1 MELNASHIHFSIN
14 VFLWH
19 HCSECLKFIFFFYA
33 EFSNLKRALL
43 WNKVYMMVCCSK
55 MLNRIRILSD
65 SFFSFPV
72 VQLLTLTMK
81 IIIALALR
89 LSMILH
95 SESNARGKVIKLCSF
110 ETLNNKRWKTS
121 VSGCSMFT
129 IPKVSTR
136 LAMISALPHT
146 LLWIDI
152 LDKENN
158 HKSKSFW
165 PQFVNAVWIL

>member
-1 MELNASHIHFSIN
+1 MELNATHIHFSVN

-19 HCSECLKFIFFFYA
+19 HCSECLKLIFFFYA

-43 WNKVYMMVCCSK
+43 WNKVHVMVCCSK
-55 MLNRIRILSD
+55 MLNTIRILSY
-65 SFFSFPV
+65 SFFFFSSGSAFNSYNENYNSFSIKT
-72 VQLLTLTMK
+72 QYDITY
-81 IIIALALR
+81 
-89 LSMILH
+89 
-95 SESNARGKVIKLCSF
+95 SESNARGKAIKLCSF

-158 HKSKSFW
+158 HKSKSFR
-165 PQFVNAVWIL
+165 PQFVNAVVL